1 MDSEKDKEFK
11 FTLEEKADLSRSVE
25 TDKSSSGS
33 EWTLHP
39 QRVVLDTSLFVNPDV
54 RKSLGDTPTEAFEAF
69 LFLAAQIHILEFY
82 MPPSIFEEL
91 LHFVEKDKIPE
102 DLLLILHQKPPKK
115 HELRCPAFLL
125 YELIEDIRE
134 RVNKGLRIAEKAVRD
149 IEKKGSDEIIQD
161 LRRKYREA
169 LREGIIDSKEDVD
182 LLLLAMEL
190 DALLITADQGLIK
203 WAEKLGTK
211 WLFPEKFKDYL
222 NEILH
227 RERILAFGIV
237 SDVMTREVISVKK
250 DASIKEVVALL
261 SEHRISGV
269 PVVDDRHHVLGIIT
283 EADIVSKSGE
293 WVMDVMTFP
302 VITISPDT
310 DIREAA
316 RVLSEKKIKRLPVID
331 SHNKLIGIIS
341 RADIMKAVGK

>member
-1 MDSEKDKEFK
+1 MPARKSKKELDAEESPRK
-11 FTLEEKADLSRSVE
+11 FEGTFYP
-25 TDKSSSGS
+25 
-33 EWTLHP
+33 H
-39 QRVVLDTSLFVNPDV
+39 RVVLDTSLFVNPDV
-54 RKSLGDTPTEAFEAF
+54 RRGFGETPTEALEAF

-115 HELRCPAFLL
+115 HELKIPAFLL

-134 RVNKGLRIAEKAVRD
+134 RVNKGLRIAEKAVRSV
-149 IEKKGSDEIIQD
+149 EGKSSDEIIQD

-190 DALLITADQGLIK
+190 DALLVTADQGLIK

-222 NEILH
+222 L
-227 RERILAFGIV
+227 
-237 SDVMTREVISVKK
+237 
-250 DASIKEVVALL
+250 VA
-261 SEHRISGV
+261 
-269 PVVDDRHHVLGIIT
+269 
-283 EADIVSKSGE
+283 
-293 WVMDVMTFP
+293 
-302 VITISPDT
+302 
-310 DIREAA
+310 
-316 RVLSEKKIKRLPVID
+316 IKRSGLLTGKG
-331 SHNKLIGIIS
+331 KL
-341 RADIMKAVGK
+341 K

>member
-1 MDSEKDKEFK
+1 MPARKNKKEPDAEESPHK
-11 FTLEEKADLSRSVE
+11 FEGTFYP
-25 TDKSSSGS
+25 
-33 EWTLHP
+33 H
-39 QRVVLDTSLFVNPDV
+39 RVVLDTSLFVNPDV
-54 RKSLGDTPTEAFEAF
+54 RRGFGETPTEALEAF

-115 HELRCPAFLL
+115 HELKTPAFLL

-134 RVNKGLRIAEKAVRD
+134 RVNKGLRIAEKAVRSV
-149 IEKKGSDEIIQD
+149 EGKSSDEIIQD

-190 DALLITADQGLIK
+190 DALLVTADQGLIK

-222 NEILH
+222 L
-227 RERILAFGIV
+227 
-237 SDVMTREVISVKK
+237 
-250 DASIKEVVALL
+250 VA
-261 SEHRISGV
+261 
-269 PVVDDRHHVLGIIT
+269 
-283 EADIVSKSGE
+283 
-293 WVMDVMTFP
+293 
-302 VITISPDT
+302 
-310 DIREAA
+310 
-316 RVLSEKKIKRLPVID
+316 IKRSGLLTGKG
-331 SHNKLIGIIS
+331 KL
-341 RADIMKAVGK
+341 K